1 MDAFAG
7 GNVFGGNSTTIGKVN
22 GKEIDYIDFEKK
34 IKVQEDMYRQ
44 QGYDMGDAG
53 RQQVI
58 ESVWNAEVMEVVLNE
73 QFNELGLAVSSKE
86 INDILFGNNPPDD
99 LKEFAKA
106 LSHPARIAILKV
118 LAQKNECICGDIVE
132 VLPLAQ
138 STVSQ
143 HLKELKNAG
152 LIDGSVDGPR
162 SCYCINWKAFEKFN
176 NDINNLFIKLK
187 ERNEKACC

>member
-1 MDAFAG
+1 MAFHKKEE
-7 GNVFGGNSTTIGKVN
+7 FGK
-22 GKEIDYIDFEKK
+22 KE
-34 IKVQEDMYRQ
+34 QE
-44 QGYDMGDAG
+44 
-53 RQQVI
+53 
-58 ESVWNAEVMEVVLNE
+58 
-73 QFNELGLAVSSKE
+73 LA
-86 INDILFGNNPPDD
+86 
-99 LKEFAKA
+99 EFAKA

-152 LIDGSVDGPR
+152 LIEGTVDGPR

-176 NDINNLFIKLK
+176 NDMNSLFTNLKNKF
-187 ERNEKACC
+187 EKSCC